1 MAADGAGG
9 GEKTEKPTPR
19 KLKEARKEGQV
30 ARSSDLGA
38 WLGIGA
44 AALLLPMMIRNG
56 LDAMTGHLLDVREIA
71 QAPEEAAAV
80 AALGD
85 GLKAAAKVVA
95 PLAAVAVAVAIGA
108 SASQGG
114 IRLATKAARPQI
126 KRLNPAKGIK
136 RLFGPQTLWEACKT
150 LLKTTV
156 VALVLL
162 QTVKSVM
169 PSLVGSGALPLG
181 ATIDVVRDGTAGMI
195 RAAVMAGLVLAAADY
210 LVARRRTM
218 KQLRMSRKEVTE
230 EHKQTEGDPLLKGA
244 IRSRQI
250 AMSRNRMMSE
260 VAKADVVLV
269 NPTHVAVALRYDP
282 DKGAPRVVAKGAG
295 TIAAKI
301 RERAGENRVPMVED
315 VPLARTLHRTCE
327 LGQEIPAELYSA
339 VARVL
344 AFVMRLRGSGVG
356 GGLHRFSASDHSVMS
371 RSK

>member
-1 MAADGAGG
+1 VAEGAGG

-38 WLGIGA
+38 WLGVGA
-44 AALLLPMMIRNG
+44 AALLLPMVIRNG
-56 LDAMTGHLLDVREIA
+56 MDALTGQLLDVSTVA
-71 QAPEEAAAV
+71 QAPEPSRAV
-80 AALGD
+80 AALGA
-85 GLKAAAKVVA
+85 GLKSTAGIVA
-95 PLAAVAVAVAIGA
+95 PLAAVGVAVAIGA
-108 SASQGG
+108 AASQGG
-114 IRLATKAARPQI
+114 IRLATKAARPQL
-126 KRLNPAKGIK
+126 KRLNPGKGIK
-136 RLFGPQTLWEACKT
+136 RLFSAQILWEASKT
-150 LLKTTV
+150 LLKTSV
-156 VALVLL
+156 VAVVLW
-162 QTVKSVM
+162 QTAKSLM
-169 PSLVGSGALPLG
+169 PTLVGSGALPLA
-181 ATIDVVRDGTAGMI
+181 ATLDVVRAGTAGMI
-195 RAAVMAGLVLAAADY
+195 RAAVLAGLVLAAADY

-295 TIAAKI
+295 TVAAKI
-301 RERAGENRVPMVED
+301 RERAGEHRVPMVED
-315 VPLARTLHRTCE
+315 VPLARALHRTCE
-327 LGQEIPAELYSA
+327 LGQQIPAELYTA

-356 GGLHRFSASDHSVMS
+356 AGLHRFSATEPVETS
-371 RSK
+371 RR